1 MSANNHPEYDL
12 EKTRLDYTVDFAKN
26 YNERIHKEK
35 LRLDKEVEY
44 GITHYNSDNA
54 EQFNDL
60 IINTTLQDNMKQ
72 KLVNLDRATLKPY
85 FARVDFTESNSSLQ
99 KLYVGKMAMLR
110 DEDNEPIVIDWRA
123 PIANLY
129 YEGRLGSASY
139 TCPEGD
145 VRGNITLKR
154 QYTISEGNLEE
165 IYDIDITTSDDFLQ
179 AALNSSKDNR
189 LKDIVSTIQA
199 EQNAVIR
206 ANMWKPLI
214 VQGAAGGGKTTI
226 ALHRI
231 AYLLYNYE
239 KSFSPKNFMILAPN
253 KFFLSYISEVLPEL
267 GVENVKQATF
277 EDFAF
282 EIINKRYKLVENHIK
297 ISKLISKLPD
307 SPFIIEVSKYK
318 TSLKYKTVLD
328 KYLSM
333 VEADFLPK
341 EDFAVSDFAIISA
354 SELQTLFLVEY
365 ASLPMLKRINEIK
378 KHLVNTLKRKK
389 PEIIENIIHEFD
401 RKLEDVRYEMK
412 DSPERRSLI
421 IELTAKRD
429 FIIEKV
435 KKHSQTVIKEYLSKI
450 TSREPLEYYRDYLSH
465 YGLFENTIS
474 QELYEYLKNST
485 LNNINSNLL
494 ELEDLAPLMYIRY
507 LVHGLEDK
515 LTVRHIII
523 DEAQDYGLF
532 QYYVLKKLLKSSS
545 FTILGDLCQGIHSY
559 RGIETWEEVSKEIFE
574 EDSPDQLI
582 LEQSYRTTI
591 EIMEAASSVIGFL
604 NNENLPKAK
613 PVIRHGEPVRLC
625 TKTSLEQ
632 TAYSI
637 KEDLNSF
644 VKAGFKS
651 AAVICKSSEECTKLH
666 NLLKRLKVSCKI
678 ITGNEKEYNGGIVIV
693 PSYLTK
699 GLEFDA
705 VIIADASREAYTT
718 QELDVKLLYVAMTRA
733 LHRLHIYCLKEPSVI
748 LEKII

>member
-1 MSANNHPEYDL
+1 MSANNHPEYEL
-12 EKTRLDYTVDFAKN
+12 EKARLDYTVKFAQH
-26 YNERIHKEK
+26 YNNRILKEKERI
-35 LRLDKEVEY
+35 DKEVEY

-60 IINTTLQDNMKQ
+60 IINTTLQDNMRQ
-72 KLVNLDRATLKPY
+72 KLNNLLRASSKPY
-85 FARVDFTESNSSLQ
+85 FARVDFTEADAKLQ
-99 KLYVGKMAMLR
+99 HLYVGKMAMLR

-139 TCPEGD
+139 NCPEGEVKGD
-145 VRGNITLKR
+145 ITLKR

-282 EIINKRYKLVENHIK
+282 EIINKKYKLLENHEK
-297 ISKLISKLPD
+297 ISKLIMKHPEEALIIKASK
-307 SPFIIEVSKYK
+307 FKA
-318 TSLKYKTVLD
+318 SLNFKAVID
-328 KYLSM
+328 KYLNKI
-333 VEADFLPK
+333 EANFLPE
-341 EDFAVSDFAIISA
+341 EDFAVLDYTIISS
-354 SELQTLFLVEY
+354 SELRRLFLEEY

-378 KHLVNTLKRKK
+378 KHLTNTLKRKK
-389 PEIIENIIHEFD
+389 PEIIESIIFHFD
-401 RKLEDVRYEMK
+401 RQLEDIRYEKK
-412 DSPERRSLI
+412 DCPERRTLI
-421 IELTAKRD
+421 INTTSERD
-429 FIIEKV
+429 QLVEKV
-435 KKHSQTVIKEYLSKI
+435 KKHSQTVIREYLSKI
-450 TSREPLEYYRDYLSH
+450 SALSPLEYYIDLFNH
-465 YGLFENTIS
+465 YEFFENYITK
-474 QELYEYLKNST
+474 ELHEYVSSST
-485 LNNINSNLL
+485 TRNIASGVL
-494 ELEDLAPLMYIRY
+494 ETEDLAPLMYIKY
-507 LVHGLEDK
+507 LVYGLEDK
-515 LTVRHIII
+515 LSIRHIII

-532 QYYVLKKLLKSSS
+532 QYYVLKKLLQSSS

-559 RGIETWEEVSKEIFE
+559 RGIEDWNEVAGEIFKE
-574 EDSPDQLI
+574 EESSRLI

-591 EIMEAASSVIGFL
+591 EIMDASSSVIGFL
-604 NNENLPKAK
+604 SNDNLPKAK
-613 PVIRHGEPVRLC
+613 PVIRHGEPVKLYS
-625 TKTSLEQ
+625 KASLEQ
-632 TAYSI
+632 IAGSI
-637 KEDLNSF
+637 KEDLSTF
-644 VKAGFKS
+644 MKEGFKS
-651 AAVICKSSEECTKLH
+651 AAVICKSSEECAKLQA
-666 NLLKRLKVSCKI
+666 LLKRLKVSCRV
-678 ITGNEKEYNGGIVIV
+678 ITGNEKDYTGGIVIV

-705 VIIADASREAYTT
+705 VIIANASSEAYTT
-718 QELDVKLLYVAMTRA
+718 DELDVKLLYVAMTRA
-733 LHRLHIYCLKEPSVI
+733 LHRLHIYCLKEPSEI
-748 LEKII
+748 LKKIN